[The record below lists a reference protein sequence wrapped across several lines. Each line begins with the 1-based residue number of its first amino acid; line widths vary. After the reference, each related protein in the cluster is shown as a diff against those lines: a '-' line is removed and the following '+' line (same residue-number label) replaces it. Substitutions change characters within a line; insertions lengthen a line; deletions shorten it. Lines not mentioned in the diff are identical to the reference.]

1 MKNIKEIKVEFER
14 LEKEIEELDAK
25 KEPTQDQINRR
36 KYLVPRMWA
45 LRWVLGECNTTK
57 IAFNNI
63 KDGTLA
69 EVHLVDNSTLY
80 GELKTTDREDV
91 IQLENQ
97 YFGVVTLHKDEVEK
111 IYHDYDKA
119 GVTDVRRSS

>member
-1 MKNIKEIKVEFER
+1 MKKRKEIKEEFER

-25 KEPTQDQINRR
+25 KEPTEDQKNRR
-36 KYLVPRMWA
+36 RYLVPRMWA
-45 LRWVLGECNTTK
+45 LRWVLGESNTTK

-97 YFGVVTLHKDEVEK
+97 YFGIVTLNKDEVVK
-111 IYHDYDKA
+111 IYHDYDIA
-119 GVTDVRRSS
+119 GVVNV

>member
-1 MKNIKEIKVEFER
+1 MKRRKEVKEEVER
-14 LEKEIEELDAK
+14 LKKEIEEIDAK

-36 KYLVPRMWA
+36 KYLVPRLWG
-45 LRWVLGECNTTK
+45 LRWVLEESNITK

-91 IQLENQ
+91 IELENQ
-97 YFGVVTLHKDEVEK
+97 YFGIVTLYKDEVKK